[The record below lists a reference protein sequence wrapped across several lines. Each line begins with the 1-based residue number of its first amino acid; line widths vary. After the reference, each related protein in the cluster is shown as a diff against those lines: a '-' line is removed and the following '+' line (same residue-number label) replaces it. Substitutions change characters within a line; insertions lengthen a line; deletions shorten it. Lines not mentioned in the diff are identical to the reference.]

1 MQSDS
6 GEVSDDE
13 EEQDDTIVMNG
24 DHKLERQNSKQGSL
38 KRQIVKVGSLNLSW
52 LLCFGM
58 NGNHKLETQNT
69 KQGSLKVQKVKMG
82 SVSPIIA
89 TRRSQTIGKVNWS
102 HASQR
107 EPTRR

>member
-38 KRQIVKVGSLNLSW
+38 KRQIVKVGSLTCHGYFVL
-52 LLCFGM
+52 
-58 NGNHKLETQNT
+58 
-69 KQGSLKVQKVKMG
+69 V
-82 SVSPIIA
+82 
-89 TRRSQTIGKVNWS
+89 
-102 HASQR
+102 
-107 EPTRR
+107 